1 MKRVLPLLFML
12 LFAFPAFGQQ
22 LSGGGGGGGGSGGA
36 TSANQTNASQKTQI
50 VDGSGNVIAAT
61 SNNLNVQCANCS
73 GSGASA
79 ADGASFTAGMSVF
92 APSGCFYQTTAT
104 SNALTTGLQ
113 GFAQCTAQ
121 RAWFTNLRNASGA
134 EVGTASTPLQVS
146 IANTG
151 ANSTAVLVNQPTA
164 ANLNVTAVG
173 TGTFSTQSAIT
184 ASSGSIAS
192 GAVASGAYAS
202 GSISDGAEV
211 TLGAKADARSTA
223 TDTTPISAMSV
234 LKQISA
240 SVQAPPSQA
249 VTNAG
254 TFATQ
259 SAITAASGAIAN
271 GADVALGSTTD
282 AKNAAT
288 DTTAVTGISILKEIS
303 SILQSAVITTGTQTA
318 PSATVLSVVPLPNSG
333 SAAGIAPVASSAA
346 ESCHVLKASA
356 GNLYGVSGYVG
367 AATFVMVFNAT
378 TAPADGAVT
387 PVVWAYIPAAGSWSI
402 AYGTIPAT
410 FSTGITVCDSSTRPL
425 TKTAVSTNNVFSGYV
440 Q

>member
-1 MKRVLPLLFML
+1 HDALPIYGLRRDLGTWGWRCHPEGLAVRGRRGAVVDLLRQQSGRFRYGDHGLRLFDWPANENRHFHQQRLQRGYPMQRVLPLLFML

-121 RAWFTNLRNASGA
+121 RAWFTNLRNASGV

-173 TGTFSTQSAIT
+173 TGTFSTQSAST

-202 GSISDGAEV
+202 GSISDGAGV
-211 TLGAKADARSTA
+211 TLGAMADARSTA
-223 TDTTPISAMSV
+223 
-234 LKQISA
+234 
-240 SVQAPPSQA
+240 
-249 VTNAG
+249 
-254 TFATQ
+254 
-259 SAITAASGAIAN
+259 
-271 GADVALGSTTD
+271 
-282 AKNAAT
+282 
-288 DTTAVTGISILKEIS
+288 
-303 SILQSAVITTGTQTA
+303 
-318 PSATVLSVVPLPNSG
+318 
-333 SAAGIAPVASSAA
+333 
-346 ESCHVLKASA
+346 
-356 GNLYGVSGYVG
+356 
-367 AATFVMVFNAT
+367 
-378 TAPADGAVT
+378 
-387 PVVWAYIPAAGSWSI
+387 
-402 AYGTIPAT
+402 
-410 FSTGITVCDSSTRPL
+410 
-425 TKTAVSTNNVFSGYV
+425 
-440 Q
+440 